1 MLQPVVGRHRPARG
15 QDSGPWGTMAER
27 NLAGERSS
35 EAAGRH
41 ILIEDSV
48 AVVRSSEDSLC

>member
-1 MLQPVVGRHRPARG
+1 MLQPVVDRHRPARG
-15 QDSGPWGTMAER
+15 QGSGPWGTMAER

-35 EAAGRH
+35 EAAGPH
-41 ILIEDSV
+41 ILTEDSV